1 MATIAQAAAHIYCS
15 RAQFDQYLAEGV
27 VTRQPSGQYDLDEV
41 RRETFAHLRS
51 VAAGRG
57 GAAGDRLTA
66 ERVALTAAKRRR
78 EERQDQIEAG
88 QVARVE
94 PIVRFLQS
102 ALLAMRNRLLNLPG
116 ELAFVVAGRD
126 QVEAFEAI
134 DAGVREALEEISSP
148 DFPARAAAAG
158 LEAAKGEPRNNR
170 STENG
175 EDDGATDMA

>member
-1 MATIAQAAAHIYCS
+1 LIRYAAK
-15 RAQFDQYLAEGV
+15 R
-27 VTRQPSGQYDLDEV
+27 
-41 RRETFAHLRS
+41 LRTCAR

-88 QVARVE
+88 QVAQVE
-94 PIVRFLQS
+94 PIVHFLQG

-116 ELAFVVAGRD
+116 ELAFVVAGRG
-126 QVEAFEAI
+126 QIEVFEAI

-148 DFPARAAAAG
+148 DFPVRAAAAG

-170 STENG
+170 SLEND
-175 EDDGATDMA
+175 EDDGATDVA

>member
-1 MATIAQAAAHIYCS
+1 MATIAQAAAHICCS
-15 RAQFDQYLAEGV
+15 RSQFDQYLAEGAI
-27 VTRQPSGQYDLDEV
+27 TRRTSGQYILDDV
-41 RRETFAHLRS
+41 RREVFAHLRS

-57 GAAGDRLTA
+57 GAAGDKLTA

-88 QVARVE
+88 QVAQVE
-94 PIVRFLQS
+94 PIVRFLQG

-116 ELAFVVAGRD
+116 ELAYVVAGRD
-126 QVEAFEAI
+126 QVEVFEAI

-158 LEAAKGEPRNNR
+158 LEAAKGSRNNR
-170 STENG
+170 SIQHDEV
-175 EDDGATDMA
+175 DGAIDVA